1 MFMNIREEAAVTPKD
16 GRLAITIMTGERP
29 TLCHGKLV
37 YDPAKTK
44 VIRQEV
50 ENNAIM
56 KDGRAYFA
64 SVLAQQVPANF
75 MSVVELGVG
84 AYGPDVQASNTA
96 DPPDVNK
103 NDHDLIVPF
112 SPRRQYTIDVE
123 HGITVPSANPLAR
136 TFSVLID
143 DLTTTGFD
151 VSKYIGVSEIALRF
165 GPIEVNGEMIPG
177 PLVAKRHK
185 KSIPID
191 PENFIFLQW
200 TIQF

>member
-1 MFMNIREEAAVTPKD
+1 MTPKE

-29 TLCHGKLV
+29 TLINGRLV
-37 YDPAKTK
+37 YDPDKTK
-44 VIRQEV
+44 VLRQEV

-64 SVLAQQVPANF
+64 SVLARQVPPNF

-84 AYGPDVQASNTA
+84 AYGSEAQASSVNE
-96 DPPDVNK
+96 PPDVNK
-103 NDHDLIVPF
+103 DDHDLIVPF
-112 SPRRQYTIDVE
+112 SPRKQYTIDTE
-123 HGITVPSANPLAR
+123 NGITVPPANPLAR
-136 TFSVLID
+136 TFSVLVD
-143 DLTTTGFD
+143 DLTLDGFD
-151 VSKYIGVSEIALRF
+151 VSQYIGISEIALRF
-165 GPIEVNGEMIPG
+165 GPIEVNGEMVPG